1 MSIPSSKN
9 KPSQIDLNRAET
21 LLAMGLK
28 DYTAMRKE
36 ADQLA
41 KSLLVDKKG
50 IIKHSGKD
58 FQRLQTLVHS
68 LQTADQDI
76 QDQLEVFRNVAEQ
89 DSKKVSHS
97 NERAKDNL
105 SKLLHV
111 VKKLEGNGTVQQDL
125 VDDVETA
132 QGAGITALMET
143 QSQWTRMILLLMTT
157 LVIIGATVIAVF
169 KPEYMWVAKGISA
182 ICMLYAL
189 YELVVYLGH
198 KFL

>member
-1 MSIPSSKN
+1 MSQSSSRN
-9 KPSQIDLNRAET
+9 KPSQIDLNRAEA

-41 KSLLVDKKG
+41 KSLLADKKG

-76 QDQLEVFRNVAEQ
+76 QDQLEVFRRVAER
-89 DSKKVSHS
+89 DNKKVSHN
-97 NERAKDNL
+97 NERVRDNL
-105 SKLLHV
+105 SKLLAV
-111 VKKLEGNGTVQQDL
+111 VKKLEGDGMVQQEL

-132 QGAGITALMET
+132 QGAGITSLMET
-143 QSQWTRMILLLMTT
+143 QSQWTRMVILLTTT
-157 LVIIGATVIAVF
+157 LVIIGATLIAVF
-169 KPEYMWVAKGISA
+169 KPEYIWIAKGISA
-182 ICMLYAL
+182 VCILYAS
-189 YELVVYLGH
+189 YELIVYLGR